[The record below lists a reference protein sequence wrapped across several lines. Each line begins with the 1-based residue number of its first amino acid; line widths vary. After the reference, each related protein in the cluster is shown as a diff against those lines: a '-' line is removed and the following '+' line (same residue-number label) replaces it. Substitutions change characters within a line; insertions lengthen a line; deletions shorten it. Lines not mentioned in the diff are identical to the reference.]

1 MILKKVTIRNYRCYS
16 ISTTIYIGN
25 LTCIIG
31 KNDVGKSTIME
42 ALDAFFN
49 DAISKSD
56 LSATAPTDD
65 QKVEITCVFSELP
78 ESLVLDTSAQCNLD
92 EEGLLNAN
100 KELEIKRVWDFS
112 GKSVTKTSFLHCNYY
127 DAPEAD
133 SLLSMKKDSLK
144 AFLQNKGISLF
155 NTSLKI

>member
-16 ISTTIYIGN
+16 SDTTIDIGN

-49 DAISKSD
+49 DTILKSD
-56 LSATAPTDD
+56 LSATAPIDD

-78 ESLVLDTSAQCNLD
+78 ESLVLDTSAQCDLD
-92 EEGLLNAN
+92 EEGLLNTN

-112 GKSVTKTSFLHCNYY
+112 GKSVTKTYFLHCNYY

-133 SLLSMKKDSLK
+133 GLLSMKKDSLK
-144 AFLQNKGISLF
+144 TFIQNNGISL
-155 NTSLKI
+155 LPGG